1 MRQFLPVLL
10 LLPVAASCGIQE
22 ARNAAAEM
30 KSSNSLKQIGL
41 GMHNFHDTFAGVAG
55 PGGFAGGSASVNWQ
69 PAVAQAGEVRGDTGG
84 AQQRADQ
91 QTAGRQ
97 VIYRASISLHVD
109 SFAKTDEKIATLV
122 KDSGGYIS
130 QSGEDRSYGAQ
141 RGGRWTVRVPADKF
155 FIFLDAVGQLG
166 VTDRRDVQSQDVSEE
181 FVDLE
186 ARLKNKQALESRLLE
201 LVAKRGDEIK
211 DVLALETEL
220 SRVREE
226 IERMQGRLRYL
237 NDRVTL
243 TTVEITA
250 SERTDYQPP
259 QATLAGRI
267 RNTFW
272 LSLDN
277 LRQFA
282 EELLIAITAIAPWAV
297 VGVLILL
304 PLAAIV
310 RHRWRHWQRAVATA
324 PAA

>member
-1 MRQFLPVLL
+1 MLRLVLVTLL
-10 LLPVAASCGIQE
+10 LVVATSCGLETQ
-22 ARNAAAEM
+22 NAAKMESA
-30 KSSNSLKQIGL
+30 NSLKQIGL
-41 GMHNFHDTFAGVAG
+41 GMQNFHDTSNSTLVQTKFAGES
-55 PGGFAGGSASVNWQ
+55 GGQS
-69 PAVAQAGEVRGDTGG
+69 GEQGESPE
-84 AQQRADQ
+84 
-91 QTAGRQ
+91 TAGRQ

-130 QSGEDRSYGAQ
+130 QSGEDRSYGMQ
-141 RGGRWTVRVPADKF
+141 RGGRWTVRVPVDKF
-155 FIFLDAVGQLG
+155 FAFLESVGQLG
-166 VTDRRDVQSQDVSEE
+166 ITERRDVQSQDVYEE
-181 FVDLE
+181 FVDVE

-243 TTVEITA
+243 TSVEITA

-259 QATLAGRI
+259 QATLAARV
-267 RNTFW
+267 RSTFW
-272 LSLDN
+272 LSIDN

-282 EELLIAITAIAPWAV
+282 EELVIALTGIAPWAV
-297 VGVLILL
+297 VGAVLLL
-304 PLAAIV
+304 PLAALI
-310 RHRWRHWQRAVATA
+310 RHYWRRWRRIVAA
-324 PAA
+324 PQAA

>member
-1 MRQFLPVLL
+1 MRLLSVLL
-10 LLPVAASCGIQE
+10 LLPVVASCGIQE
-22 ARNAAAEM
+22 ARNAALEL
-30 KSSNSLKQIGL
+30 KSSNSLKQAGL
-41 GMHNFHDTFAGVAG
+41 GIQNFHDSFAGQPG
-55 PGGFAGGSASVNWQ
+55 PGGFGGGEAGGAWQ
-69 PAVAQAGEVRGDTGG
+69 PAVAQAGGVGGDT
-84 AQQRADQ
+84 AAWQKPADQ

-109 SFAKTDEKIATLV
+109 SFAKTDEKIAVLV

-130 QSGEDRSYGAQ
+130 QSGEDRSYGTQ
-141 RGGRWTVRVPADKF
+141 RGGRWTVRVPMDKF
-155 FIFLDAVGQLG
+155 FTFLDSVGQLG

-243 TTVEITA
+243 TTIEITA

-282 EELLIAITAIAPWAV
+282 EELLIALTAIAPWAV
-297 VGVLILL
+297 VGTVILL
-304 PLAAIV
+304 PLAAVI
-310 RHRWRHWQRAVATA
+310 RYRWRQWRRTVAT
-324 PAA
+324 PQAA